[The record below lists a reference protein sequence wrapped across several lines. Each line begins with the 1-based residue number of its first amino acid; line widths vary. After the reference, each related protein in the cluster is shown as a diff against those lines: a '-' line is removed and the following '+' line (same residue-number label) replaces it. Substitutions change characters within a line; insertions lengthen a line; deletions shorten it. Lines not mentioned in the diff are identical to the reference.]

1 MAEPRGR
8 FVQAILVLVVAF
20 LIFRYGIQP
29 PMPFSLLA
37 LYMAITLLAVLVYVS
52 SDSDSWRAFV
62 APIWAVLAEPRRRP
76 LRLFLGVVVPVLI
89 GYYAYS
95 QAAAQTE
102 APFELRAVHPAPP
115 PSISFRGKEVNL
127 QATDT
132 PGRT

>member
-1 MAEPRGR
+1 MAQHRWK
-8 FVQAILVLVVAF
+8 FLQAVSVLVAAF
-20 LIFRYGIQP
+20 LIFKYGIQP
-29 PMPFSLLA
+29 PMPFSLLV

-62 APIWAVLAEPRRRP
+62 APIWA
-76 LRLFLGVVVPVLI
+76 VPVLI

-115 PSISFRGKEVNL
+115 PSISFRGKEINL

-132 PGRT
+132 P